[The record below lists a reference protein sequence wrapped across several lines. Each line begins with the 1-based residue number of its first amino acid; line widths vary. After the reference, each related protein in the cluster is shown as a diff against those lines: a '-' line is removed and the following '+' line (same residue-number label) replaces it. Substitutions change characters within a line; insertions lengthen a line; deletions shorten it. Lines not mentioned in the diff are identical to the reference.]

1 MPIVIYIYIC
11 ITLIVILIFDN
22 NLSNSI
28 VMEGLVLE
36 EKKKDKGTVPA
47 LRGILEKNSSRT
59 FDVPVQ
65 LSVHNF
71 ISIYRQN
78 YYVNRQ
84 TTMLKRLVLLT
95 CNFDFYHTRPFPVC

>member
-1 MPIVIYIYIC
+1 
-11 ITLIVILIFDN
+11 
-22 NLSNSI
+22 
-28 VMEGLVLE
+28 MEGLVLE

-78 YYVNRQ
+78 Y
-84 TTMLKRLVLLT
+84 
-95 CNFDFYHTRPFPVC
+95 

>member
-1 MPIVIYIYIC
+1 
-11 ITLIVILIFDN
+11 
-22 NLSNSI
+22 
-28 VMEGLVLE
+28 MEGLVLE

-78 YYVNRQ
+78 LLRKQ
-84 TTMLKRLVLLT
+84 T
-95 CNFDFYHTRPFPVC
+95 NYHVKTSCSSNL